1 MLETMQRL
9 ERYTVLNLAVGL
21 ALLITF
27 MSSWGSAADQQE
39 ERRLLDDLK
48 RGNHIA
54 LLRHALAPGVGDP
67 EDFKPDDCSTQRNL
81 SSEGKDQA
89 VRIGLKLKQAGILE
103 ADVYTSQWC
112 RCLETAELLGLG
124 TPVVLPALNSF
135 FRDYDRKD
143 QHTDEL
149 RNWLATQK
157 LENPLILVTHQ
168 VNITAFSAIFPD
180 SGEIV
185 LMRREAD
192 GRFQVTGSILTD

>member
-1 MLETMQRL
+1 MQRL
-9 ERYTVLNLAVGL
+9 ERYKVVHLIIVLAF
-21 ALLITF
+21 LITLVPA
-27 MSSWGSAADQQE
+27 WIAAAEQQE
-39 ERRLLDDLK
+39 ERRLLEDFK

-67 EDFKPDDCSTQRNL
+67 ENFEPDDCSTQRNL
-81 SSEGKDQA
+81 SSAGKDQA
-89 VRIGLKLKQAGILE
+89 VRIGLKLKQSGILE

-124 TPVVLPALNSF
+124 TPTVLPALNSF

-143 QHTDEL
+143 QHTEEL

-157 LENPLILVTHQ
+157 LEKPLILVTHQ
-168 VNITAFSAIFPD
+168 VNITAFSAIFPG

-185 LMRREAD
+185 LMRREGD
-192 GRFQVTGSILTD
+192 RLFQVTGSISTD